1 MARRLP
7 KKDVVIIGLGWTG
20 SLLAHELT
28 DAGLEV
34 VAIERGPWRDTSTDF
49 SPTQDPDELRYGVR
63 LDLFLRPAQET
74 FTLRHNTG
82 QNALPIRWP
91 GAFIVGNGVGGAG
104 VHWNGHTWRFL
115 ESDFVLKSHLSQRYG
130 AGAMPED
137 MQVEDWGITYNDLE
151 PYYDKFEYISG
162 TSGRAGNIKGQLQP
176 GGNPFEGPR
185 SRGYPLP
192 PLKDTAPTALFA
204 KTANEMGYHAFPRP
218 AGNASEAYVNPLGIA
233 MGPCTYCGF
242 CERFGCGNYSK
253 ASPQANVLP
262 VLMRKSNFSVR
273 TESEVLH
280 INKDASGT
288 RATGVTFVD
297 TSGQEW
303 EQPADIVLVCAY
315 GLHNVRMMLLSGI
328 GTPYDPKTGEGT
340 VGRNYAYQSAG
351 AAGLLFEGKRF
362 NPFVGAGSLGQCI
375 DDFNGDNFDHTGLG
389 FFGGASI
396 TTSNYHGRPI
406 ASSANRAPGAP
417 AWGSAWKKQVSST
430 YQNSSAVAGQ
440 GSVYSYRDKY
450 LDLDPVYKDR
460 YGRPLLRMTFD
471 WHENEKKMTRFIAQK
486 CAEIG
491 KAMGAKH
498 VTPRS
503 IPDHFNVVPYQSTHN
518 TGGAIMGSDPK
529 RSAVNRYLQ
538 SWDVHNVFVVG
549 ASAFPQNAGYNPT
562 GTVGALA
569 LMAADAIR
577 NEYLKNPGPLVQA

>member
-1 MARRLP
+1 MARKLP

-28 DAGLEV
+28 DAGLDV

-49 SPTQDPDELRYGVR
+49 SPTQDPDELRYGIR

-74 FTLRHNTG
+74 FTLRHNIA
-82 QNALPIRWP
+82 QQALPIRWP

-115 ESDFVLKSHLSQRYG
+115 ETDFTLKSHLTQRYG
-130 AGAMPED
+130 ASALPED
-137 MQVEDWGITYNDLE
+137 MQIEDWGVTYADLE
-151 PYYDKFEYISG
+151 PYYDKFEYIAG
-162 TSGRAGNIKGQLQP
+162 TSGRAGNIQGKMQA

-185 SRGYPLP
+185 TRDYPLP

-204 KTANEMGYHAFPRP
+204 KTASEMGYHAFPRP
-218 AGNASEAYVNPLGIA
+218 ASNASEAYVNPLGIA

-273 TESEVLH
+273 TECEVLH
-280 INKDASGT
+280 INKHPGGNV
-288 RATGVTFVD
+288 ATGVTFVD
-297 TSGQEW
+297 SSGEEW
-303 EQPADIVLVCAY
+303 DQPADIVLVCAY

-328 GTPYDPKTGEGT
+328 GQPYDPKTGEGV

-389 FFGGASI
+389 FVGGASI

-406 ASSANRAPGAP
+406 AMSATRAPGTP
-417 AWGSAWKKQVSST
+417 AWGSAWKKQVAST
-430 YQNSSAVAGQ
+430 YQNTSAVAGQ

-460 YGRPLLRMTFD
+460 FGRPLLRMTFD

-491 KAMGAKH
+491 KAMGARH

-503 IPDHFNVVPYQSTHN
+503 LPDHFNVVPYQSTHN
-518 TGGAIMGSDPK
+518 TGGAIMGDNPK

-538 SWDVHNVFVVG
+538 SWDAHNVFVIG

-569 LMAADAIR
+569 LWAADAIR
-577 NEYLKNPGPLVQA
+577 NQYLKNPGPLVQA